1 MDHENYLG
9 ILLTKKGTEL
19 YIMKQIGEGATSIVF
34 LALDKDK
41 KEYAVKLYKN
51 SESYLNEISRL
62 RTLIPSKYIV
72 KLISYGQGHLE
83 RGYSYY
89 SFKLFNHF
97 GAEQVNYGIFE
108 YLKNGEL
115 YNYIFL
121 IKKRFSEELSRK
133 IFFDLLKAVETCH
146 KCGITHGDIK
156 LQNILFNPNFNL
168 KLIDFGFAKNIKDGL
183 ISEITGT
190 RFYNAPEMFCC
201 ATKGYDGVLADIFS
215 LGVVLFT
222 LVMGFY
228 PFDKPN
234 ITDTRYK
241 LICKKDYVNFW
252 KKCEQKSPFSSYNG
266 VSHEFKDLFEK
277 MVCYRPKERINI
289 NEIKKHSWLKELF
302 KNLGDL
308 DQEENIEFNNK
319 NNNSNDNKKLFS
331 PKKNKVKHLSHNP
344 SFNKKDKNYNNME
357 KKSNYSDGLL
367 ANENNLLHINNN
379 MQGDHDKEN
388 HQKTFLNNKQKEFEM
403 KYLKELSL
411 RKANIDKQLKEQDDD
426 VD

>member
-1 MDHENYLG
+1 MGFISKFKSNAPKFRLNLSLDINLYQNTKLNKNFLKGISKMKGIDKRQINLTQNVLYELLSTERISYYGLVLNLHFNY
-9 ILLTKKGTEL
+9 IDNTKKRMNEAIKKTMFED
-19 YIMKQIGEGATSIVF
+19 
-34 LALDKDK
+34 AL
-41 KEYAVKLYKN
+41 
-51 SESYLNEISRL
+51 
-62 RTLIPSKYIV
+62 PSKV
-72 KLISYGQGHLE
+72 
-83 RGYSYY
+83 
-89 SFKLFNHF
+89 
-97 GAEQVNYGIFE
+97 
-108 YLKNGEL
+108 
-115 YNYIFL
+115 
-121 IKKRFSEELSRK
+121 
-133 IFFDLLKAVETCH
+133 
-146 KCGITHGDIK
+146 
-156 LQNILFNPNFNL
+156 
-168 KLIDFGFAKNIKDGL
+168 
-183 ISEITGT
+183 
-190 RFYNAPEMFCC
+190 
-201 ATKGYDGVLADIFS
+201 
-215 LGVVLFT
+215 
-222 LVMGFY
+222 
-228 PFDKPN
+228 
-234 ITDTRYK
+234 K